1 MPAVTSAAGLL
12 TLLEDDNDELKQYA
26 LVNLD
31 KVVHEYWYQI
41 SASIASVEA
50 LYEDE
55 EFRDRE
61 LAALIASK
69 VGWLRAACFLVAS
82 QHASWQLCPR
92 QSVPQVF
99 YHLGELDSALT
110 YALGAGKHFDVNEQ
124 SEYVQTLIG
133 GSPPSRPAAGSHQ
146 DPRTQPQHDVYKG
159 SSCDHGMLM
168 EAPGAGGR
176 AWHRAACSRP
186 LHATPLLTRRTA
198 ALSQWLQTTVAADHR
213 TGSML

>member
-69 VGWLRAACFLVAS
+69 VGWLRLPAS
-82 QHASWQLCPR
+82 MLPGSCAHGSLCHRCSTTWESW
-92 QSVPQVF
+92 
-99 YHLGELDSALT
+99 
-110 YALGAGKHFDVNEQ
+110 
-124 SEYVQTLIG
+124 
-133 GSPPSRPAAGSHQ
+133 
-146 DPRTQPQHDVYKG
+146 TQP
-159 SSCDHGMLM
+159 SLM
-168 EAPGAGGR
+168 RWAR
-176 AWHRAACSRP
+176 AS
-186 LHATPLLTRRTA
+186 TLT
-198 ALSQWLQTTVAADHR
+198 
-213 TGSML
+213 